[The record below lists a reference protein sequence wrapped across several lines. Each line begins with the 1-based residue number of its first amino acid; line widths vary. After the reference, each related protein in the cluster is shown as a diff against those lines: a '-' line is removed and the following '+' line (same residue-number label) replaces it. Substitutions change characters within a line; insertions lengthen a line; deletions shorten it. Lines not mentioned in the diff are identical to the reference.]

1 MLQND
6 TDATVR
12 SRQTIVGDLQSEIAF
27 GIPYFALAA
36 ASCAIATLGLLE
48 NSAPIIIGAMLIA
61 PLMTPIVALA
71 LAIISG
77 DLPTLRLSALALVSG
92 AALAIVFSTGIAAIA
107 HLSIPGSEILGRS
120 QPNLLDLGVAL
131 AAGAIAGFARV
142 NKKIASSIGGAAIA
156 VALMP
161 PLCVVGIGL
170 ALHAFELSYGAL
182 LLFITNLLGITLA
195 CSVVF
200 VLFRL
205 AEKGARRG
213 LITTAIL
220 VVAVAVPLVFATLR
234 LIEQQRLE
242 SILRESL
249 VNDTQTFKHVELV
262 STNIDWVTN
271 PIRVQLLV
279 RMQGTLT
286 PTQVGFLQSFA
297 SKRIRSKRPLQLI
310 VGITPVTTVVA
321 PTPSP
326 IESP

>member
-1 MLQND
+1 VRD
-6 TDATVR
+6 RDAWPARKQRADRGASAGDHFRR
-12 SRQTIVGDLQSEIAF
+12 SANVTTF
-27 GIPYFALAA
+27 GV
-36 ASCAIATLGLLE
+36 S
-48 NSAPIIIGAMLIA
+48 SRIGC
-61 PLMTPIVALA
+61 
-71 LAIISG
+71 SN
-77 DLPTLRLSALALVSG
+77 
-92 AALAIVFSTGIAAIA
+92 AIVFSTGITAIA

-142 NKKIASSIGGAAIA
+142 NTKIASSIGGAAIA

-205 AEKGARRG
+205 SEKGARRG

-242 SILRESL
+242 SVLRESL
-249 VNDTQTFKHVELV
+249 VHDIQTFKHVELV
-262 STNIDWVTN
+262 STDIDWVTDL
-271 PIRVQLLV
+271 IRVQLLV

-297 SKRIRSKRPLQLI
+297 SKRIHSMTCAGKSIPRKS
-310 VGITPVTTVVA
+310 A
-321 PTPSP
+321 NS
-326 IESP
+326 

>member
-1 MLQND
+1 VRD
-6 TDATVR
+6 RDAWPARKQRADRGASAGDHFRR
-12 SRQTIVGDLQSEIAF
+12 SANVTTF
-27 GIPYFALAA
+27 GV
-36 ASCAIATLGLLE
+36 S
-48 NSAPIIIGAMLIA
+48 SRIGC
-61 PLMTPIVALA
+61 
-71 LAIISG
+71 SN
-77 DLPTLRLSALALVSG
+77 
-92 AALAIVFSTGIAAIA
+92 AIVFSTGITAIA

-142 NKKIASSIGGAAIA
+142 NTKIASSIGGAAIA

-205 AEKGARRG
+205 SEKGARRG

-242 SILRESL
+242 SVLRESL
-249 VNDTQTFKHVELV
+249 VHDIQTFKHVELV
-262 STNIDWVTN
+262 STDIDWVTDL
-271 PIRVQLLV
+271 IRVQLLV

-297 SKRIRSKRPLQLI
+297 SKRIHSTRPLRLI
-310 VGITPVTTVVA
+310 VGITPVTTIVA
-321 PTPSP
+321 PAPDSIQSP
-326 IESP
+326 